1 LSGFFIFKNLNSVQK
16 YFDYLFS
23 LERTGIKY
31 DLSNITRLL
40 EHLNNPHHKFKSI
53 HIAGTNGKGAVA
65 SFINSIMMEHRLK
78 TGLYT
83 SPHILKFHERI
94 RINNK
99 PIDDKTI
106 IKFVDMNLKVIKKIN
121 PSFFEVTTA
130 LAFKYFAD
138 NQIDVG
144 IIEAGLG
151 GRLDST
157 NVLLPHV
164 SCITQ
169 IGLDHT
175 EYLGNSLQEIT
186 KEKLGIIKKG
196 VPVVI
201 SDNHIQLKRIFDL
214 SVPVDFKYSLS
225 EILKIKKIIRRKES
239 LDCSITI
246 NFKNQILKFNFTLPF
261 TAEYQIQNAAAAIV
275 ASVLFFEKN
284 NLPYSIKKIE
294 DGIKQMK
301 INSSY
306 RCRQEKIKV
315 SGRQFVLDVS
325 HNFDGIKST
334 FKSLIDSRF
343 DAIIFGMMDDKDY
356 KKSLELLRSK
366 TEQIIL
372 TKPDYK
378 RAVSPTKLLES
389 LKNKF
394 YKNVV
399 VTGKVGDAIDM
410 VFQDSSVKNI
420 LIIGSFFLVSDA
432 IKALKFEKK
441 FS

>member
-1 LSGFFIFKNLNSVQK
+1 MNSVQK
-16 YFDYLFS
+16 YFDYLYS
-23 LERTGIKY
+23 LERHGIKY
-31 DLSNITRLL
+31 DLSNITRILQ
-40 EHLNNPHHKFKSI
+40 HLGNPHYKFKSI

-65 SFINSIMMEHRLK
+65 SFINSIITEHGLK
-78 TGLYT
+78 CGLYT
-83 SPHILKFHERI
+83 SPHIIKFNERI

-106 IKFVDMNLKVIKKIN
+106 VKFIDSNLKLIKKIN

-138 NQIDVG
+138 NQIEVG

-157 NVLLPHV
+157 NVLMSDV

-175 EYLGNSLQEIT
+175 EYLGNSLCEIA
-186 KEKLGIIKKG
+186 KEKLGIVKKG

-214 SVPVDFKYSLS
+214 TVPTDFKYSLS
-225 EILKIKKIIRRKES
+225 ELLKIKKIIRRKKS
-239 LDCSITI
+239 LVCSITI
-246 NFKNQILKFNFTLPF
+246 NFKNQALQFNFSLPF

-275 ASVLFFEKN
+275 ASVLFFKKN
-284 NLPYSIKKIE
+284 NLPCSIKKIE
-294 DGIKQMK
+294 NGIQRMK

-315 SGRQFVLDVS
+315 SGKQFMLDVS
-325 HNFDGIKST
+325 HNFDGIESSL
-334 FKSLIDSRF
+334 KSLTDSRF
-343 DAIIFGMMDDKDY
+343 DAIVFAMMDDKNY
-356 KKSLELLRSK
+356 TKCLGLFKNISK
-366 TEQIIL
+366 QIIL

-378 RAVSPTKLLES
+378 RAVPPVKLLES
-389 LKNKF
+389 LKNNF
-394 YKNVV
+394 NTNVV

-410 VFQDSSVKNI
+410 VFQDSSIKNI

-432 IKALKFEKK
+432 IKALNLEKK
-441 FS
+441 FL